1 MVGQLRS
8 LFSLILTLFLLLSLL
23 TTLIWYTYNDSKI
36 DPRRPSSHRNS
47 ATYTDNCSGC
57 REIISKVV
65 KSYSQTWAKQ
75 DDNFNKFRNQ
85 LGSRCNGFHKAIVTQ
100 TNTPVGT
107 KLVYDGEK
115 KKSLQVNQDIFNTFL
130 KGNPFSNKSLDTCA
144 VVGNGGILSNSSC
157 GDAIDSAQFVIR
169 CNLPPL
175 ENDYR
180 KHVGNKTDIV
190 TANPSIFMEKYGALM
205 GRRRPFVESL
215 NVYGQAMLLIPAFS
229 YGHNTP
235 LSMRAFYSIED
246 FGSPIR
252 PIFFNPEYLQRLA
265 AFWRSQ
271 GLRAVRLSTGLIM
284 ASLALEVC
292 NSVHL
297 YGFWPFSNHPYGFGA
312 LTNHYY
318 DNRQTKKKFH
328 AMPAEFELLLKL
340 HSQGVLKLHLGQCHT
355 QNAPLTAWNE
365 AMQKK

>member
-1 MVGQLRS
+1 MSLELRRRS
-8 LFSLILTLFLLLSLL
+8 RS
-23 TTLIWYTYNDSKI
+23 DKVE
-36 DPRRPSSHRNS
+36 PRRPSSRKTTETN
-47 ATYTDNCSGC
+47 TDSCGGCSDV
-57 REIISKVV
+57 IDKVV
-65 KSYSQTWAKQ
+65 KSYSQTWKRQ

-85 LGSRCNGFHKAIVTQ
+85 LSSRCNGFHKAIVTQ

-107 KLVYDGEK
+107 KLIYDGEK

-144 VVGNGGILSNSSC
+144 VVGNGGILVNSSC
-157 GDAIDSAQFVIR
+157 GEAIDSAQFVIR
-169 CNLPPL
+169 CNLPPI
-175 ENDYR
+175 ENYR
-180 KHVGNKTDIV
+180 THVGNKTDIV

-215 NVYGQAMLLIPAFS
+215 TVFGKAMLLIPAFS

-252 PIFFNPEYLQRLA
+252 PIFFNPEYLQKLS

-292 NSVHL
+292 DNVHL
-297 YGFWPFSNHPYGFGA
+297 YGFWPFGNHPHGLA
-312 LTNHYY
+312 PLTNHYY
-318 DNRQTKKKFH
+318 DDRQTKKKFH

-340 HSQGVLKLHLGQCHT
+340 HSQGVLKLHLGQCSPQKLPSPALSET
-355 QNAPLTAWNE
+355 K
-365 AMQKK
+365 QKKLTPG